1 MAMAVVVAFAATAVV
16 ILLPPDVERLGAR
29 LTAAAFIG
37 LIVGWESHIG
47 GASWRR
53 SLAYGVLALVTA
65 TTIAMVKWFISY

>member
-1 MAMAVVVAFAATAVV
+1 M
-16 ILLPPDVERLGAR
+16 
-29 LTAAAFIG
+29 TAAAFMG

-65 TTIAMVKWFISY
+65 TTIATVTWFISY